1 MAMRGAFL
9 FFMFLAF
16 TAVAGLIAGDRPFSR
31 LGALTFAGL
40 GISAAVVILATGE
53 IMPIVLA
60 LAAFVSAV
68 LGSLLDPNDRRD
80 SGTPSI
86 DRHP

>member
-1 MAMRGAFL
+1 MAMQGPFL

-40 GISAAVVILATGE
+40 GISAAVVTLATGYV
-53 IMPIVLA
+53 MPIVLA
-60 LAAFVSAV
+60 LAAFVSAS
-68 LGSLLDPNDRRD
+68 LGSLLDPKDHSD
-80 SGTPSI
+80 SGPPATGW
-86 DRHP
+86 HL